1 MVITRYTPHDNRR
14 ACEAACNLIVE
25 ITRLLVDLTKFSD
38 DYQYSQKLSLNPLH
52 DTLFLTGLAIQAYE
66 NTPLAQNMNLF
77 ISPDIQKCHLILQ
90 GMLDTI
96 DSYRQSLY
104 RTPIYKLWPE
114 VLWSG
119 SEVQKL
125 AWKLSIPKSSL
136 GQFLVAR
143 IRKPAMFFIVLDKF
157 LPLENIKRWMGR
169 PWKRITN
176 RPRISQRISWL
187 SSSRPGLPGRH
198 SNYKSTDSR
207 PFGKKHTG
215 AGYVLFE
222 LENKYILI
230 TTNVPRYS
238 CRWDRS
244 SITLSRL
251 IVEVNLDM
259 SS

>member
-1 MVITRYTPHDNRR
+1 MFSHVSHIDANQSQFSNVGRDKYTVAHQTNLILASNRSQAALQHVLRSFCPSGQEVPPSPSTMIITRYTPHDNRR

-66 NTPLAQNMNLF
+66 NTPLAQNVNLV

-90 GMLDTI
+90 GMLDTV

-104 RTPIYKLWPE
+104 RMPIYKLWPE

-136 GQFLVAR
+136 GQFLVA
-143 IRKPAMFFIVLDKF
+143 L
-157 LPLENIKRWMGR
+157 N
-169 PWKRITN
+169 
-176 RPRISQRISWL
+176 S
-187 SSSRPGLPGRH
+187 
-198 SNYKSTDSR
+198 
-207 PFGKKHTG
+207 
-215 AGYVLFE
+215 
-222 LENKYILI
+222 
-230 TTNVPRYS
+230 
-238 CRWDRS
+238 
-244 SITLSRL
+244 
-251 IVEVNLDM
+251 
-259 SS
+259 